1 MDEVYDVGEF
11 VQKIVE
17 HTEPGEVLEIYFG
30 DLNEE
35 TQEQVLKYF
44 NIHEPEEMNWD
55 VAPIAILERPE
66 QEE

>member
-11 VQKIVE
+11 VQQIVE
-17 HTEPGEVLEIYFG
+17 YPAQDEVLEIYFQ

-35 TQEQVLKYF
+35 TQEQVLKYYG
-44 NIHEPEEMNWD
+44 IHEPEEMNWD
-55 VAPIAILERPE
+55 VTPIAILERPE